1 MAESSAKAVKE
12 LRDLT
17 GAGFNDCRKALDETS
32 GDIAKAVDYLR
43 KKGMATAEKKAGRE
57 ASEGLVQ
64 TYSHHNGRLGV
75 LVEVNC
81 ETDFVARNDTFKKF
95 AKDLALHIAN
105 TAPRYLSREEVPAD
119 VISKERE
126 IARQKA
132 VNDGKK
138 EAILDKIVDG
148 QMEKFYTEYVLIEQP
163 WMFDDKKTVRDVVT
177 GLIAE
182 IKENIVV
189 RRFVRFGLGES
200 TAAPVEDE
208 ATAEA

>member
-1 MAESSAKAVKE
+1 MADAKAVKE

-17 GAGFNDCRKALDETS
+17 GAGFVDCRKALDES
-32 GDIAKAVDYLR
+32 GGDMEKAVEYLR

-64 TYSHHNGRLGV
+64 SYAHHNGRLGV
-75 LVEVNC
+75 MVEVNC

-105 TAPRYLSREEVPAD
+105 TSPRYLSREDVPAE
-119 VISKERE
+119 VVSKERE

-132 VNDGKK
+132 INEGKK
-138 EAILDKIVDG
+138 EAILEKITDG
-148 QMEKFYTEYVLIEQP
+148 VLEKYYGEYVLLEQP
-163 WMFDDKKTVRDVVT
+163 WMFDDKKTVREIVT

-182 IKENIVV
+182 IKENIVI
-189 RRFVRFGLGES
+189 RRFVRYGLGES
-200 TAAPVEDE
+200 TAAPVEE
-208 ATAEA
+208 QAEAQA